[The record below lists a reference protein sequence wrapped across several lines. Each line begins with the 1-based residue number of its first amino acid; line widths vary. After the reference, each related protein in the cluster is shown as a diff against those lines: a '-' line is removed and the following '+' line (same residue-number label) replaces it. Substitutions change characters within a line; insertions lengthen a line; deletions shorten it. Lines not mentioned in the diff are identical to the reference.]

1 MSEFLLKV
9 NLLRYAVGFRYWRA
23 VGLLGNWSQT
33 QLFGT
38 ALTQARLKEL
48 ETLLGVLP
56 DNYHQAVAWKSALKK
71 AVR

>member
-9 NLLRYAVGFRYWRA
+9 NLCCFAAGFRYWRT

-38 ALTQARLKEL
+38 ALTQARLREL
-48 ETLLGVLP
+48 ENLLGVLP
-56 DNYHQAVAWKSALKK
+56 DNYYQAVAWKSALKK
-71 AVR
+71 AVK